1 MLKSRKQQILLGI
14 LVGLVV
20 PMATFFIFY
29 RIHYS
34 HTPFESYVRLLMF
47 RSMIS
52 KVLAITALPNLL
64 VFYLFLWLNKDF
76 VSRGV
81 LIGTI
86 AVALL
91 VAVLYFVY

>member
-1 MLKSRKQQILLGI
+1 MLTSRSKVVLGT

-20 PMATFFIFY
+20 PVITFFIFY
-29 RIHYS
+29 RTSYA
-34 HTPFESYVRLLMF
+34 HTSFESYVRLLMF

-64 VFYLFLWLNKDF
+64 VFYLFLWLNKDLIA
-76 VSRGV
+76 RGV
-81 LIGTI
+81 VVGTI
-86 AVALL
+86 MVALV